1 MEKIKKMKR
10 EKKQIDFFIV
20 SNRYSSVRPSIL
32 NGDK

>member
-20 SNRYSSVRPSIL
+20 SNRYSSVRLLDL
-32 NGDK
+32 NGGK